1 MPFEMSREEY
11 HARYGLTEGDRLRL
25 GDTNLYIRIERDYTS
40 YGDEVLVG
48 FGKTVRDGLMANSR
62 LGRESEL
69 DLVLTN
75 AIILDP
81 VLGVIKGNIGIKEGR
96 IVGIGRAGNPDICD
110 NIDLLIGTSTAVLPC
125 DGMIATPGGV
135 DSHVHLLSPRLF
147 ATALSSGIT
156 TFVAMDAGPMWNV
169 GVNPDFFL
177 QRMFET
183 FENIPINVCF
193 LARGCS
199 SRPQG
204 LMQSIE
210 AGAGGLKIHEDLG
223 AFPSVIDCCLSVA
236 EQMDVSVAMHT
247 DGLNES
253 VELGDTIAA
262 IAGRAVHAYH
272 AEGAG
277 GGPYDLLEIVSQ
289 PNVIPSST
297 NPTIPYTAYT
307 TAEHFE
313 MIMNVHG
320 LNPAFPEDVLAVR
333 HRVRPATMAAETPL
347 HDLGAIS
354 ITASDSLGM
363 GRIGETIQRTW
374 QMAHAMQAVEMKE
387 EGKASTDA
395 ETTNRAD
402 ETSPA
407 HTNERVLRFL
417 AKYTINPAIAH
428 GLAQHVGTL
437 EPGKL
442 ADVVLW
448 RPKFFGVKP
457 NMVIKGGMPA
467 WGALGDGNATLE
479 GAEPQVYGPL
489 FGGRGLSAAA
499 LSITFVS
506 QASLDAGLEKRLRGR
521 RQLQPVKQTRKVGK
535 KDMLFNNTMPPVRV
549 HPTTYGVTINGEKI
563 GIEPLSSVP
572 LSRLYFVS

>member
-1 MPFEMSREEY
+1 MPFEMSRVEY
-11 HARYGLTEGDRLRL
+11 HARYGLTTGDTLHL
-25 GDTNLYIRIERDYTS
+25 GDTNLYIRIEHDYTS
-40 YGDEVLVG
+40 YGDEVLAG

-96 IVGIGRAGNPDICD
+96 IVGIGRAGNPDISE

-125 DGMIATPGGV
+125 DGLIATPGGI

-183 FENIPINVCF
+183 FEDVPINVCF

-210 AGAGGLKIHEDLG
+210 GGAGGLKIHEDLA

-236 EQMDVSVAMHT
+236 EQMDVAVAMHT

-253 VELGDTIAA
+253 AELSDTIAA
-262 IAGRAVHAYH
+262 VAGRAVHAYH

-297 NPTIPYTAYT
+297 NPTIPYTVHT
-307 TAEHFE
+307 VAEHFD
-313 MIMNVHG
+313 MIMAVHG
-320 LNPAFPEDVLAVR
+320 LNPAFPEDVLAAQ
-333 HRVRPATMAAETPL
+333 HRIRPTTMAAETPL

-374 QMAHAMQAVEMKE
+374 QMAHAMEAQDILKT
-387 EGKASTDA
+387 GGTD
-395 ETTNRAD
+395 
-402 ETSPA
+402 S
-407 HTNERVLRFL
+407 NERVLRFL

-428 GLAQHVGTL
+428 GLIQHVGTL

-448 RPKFFGVKP
+448 RPRSFGIKP
-457 NMVIKGGMPA
+457 IMVIKGGMPA
-467 WGALGDGNATLE
+467 WGALGDGNATVE
-479 GAEPQVYGPL
+479 GAEPRVYGAL
-489 FGGRGLSAAA
+489 FGGRGRSAAS

-506 QASLDAGLEKRLRGR
+506 QASLDAGLRKRLSGH
-521 RQLQPVKQTRKVGK
+521 RQLQPVQNTRTVGK
-535 KDMLFNNTMPPVRV
+535 KNMLFNDATPPVRV
-549 HPTTYGVTINGEKI
+549 HPVTHEVTINGKTI

-572 LSRLYFVS
+572 LSRLYIVS

>member
-1 MPFEMSREEY
+1 MSRDEY
-11 HARYGLTEGDRLRL
+11 HARYGLTTGDTLRL
-25 GDTNLYIRIERDYTS
+25 GDTNLHIRIEYDYTS
-40 YGDEVLVG
+40 YGDEVLAG

-81 VLGVIKGNIGIKEGR
+81 VLGIIKGNIGIKEGR
-96 IVGIGRAGNPDICD
+96 IVGIGRAGNPDISE

-125 DGMIATPGGV
+125 DGLIATPGGI

-183 FENIPINVCF
+183 FEDVPINVCF

-210 AGAGGLKIHEDLG
+210 AGAGGLKIHEDLA
-223 AFPSVIDCCLSVA
+223 AFPDVIDCCLSVA
-236 EQMDVSVAMHT
+236 EQMDVAVAMHA

-253 VELGDTIAA
+253 AELSDTLTA

-297 NPTIPYTAYT
+297 NPTIPYTVH
-307 TAEHFE
+307 TATEHFD
-313 MIMNVHG
+313 MIMSVHG
-320 LNPAFPEDVLAVR
+320 LNPAFPEDVQAAQQR
-333 HRVRPATMAAETPL
+333 IRPATMAAETQL

-354 ITASDSLGM
+354 ITSSDSLGM

-374 QMAHAMQAVEMKE
+374 QMAHAMEAHDTPKTGV
-387 EGKASTDA
+387 TDS
-395 ETTNRAD
+395 NK
-402 ETSPA
+402 
-407 HTNERVLRFL
+407 RVLRFL
-417 AKYTINPAIAH
+417 AKYTINPAITH
-428 GLAQHVGTL
+428 GLIQHVGTL

-448 RPKFFGVKP
+448 RPRSFGIKP

-467 WGALGDGNATLE
+467 WGALGDGNATVE
-479 GAEPQVYGPL
+479 GAEPRVYGPL
-489 FGGRGLSAAA
+489 FGGRGRSAAA

-506 QASLDAGLEKRLRGR
+506 QASLDAGLQKRLNGHR
-521 RQLQPVKQTRKVGK
+521 RLQPVQNTRTVGK
-535 KDMLFNNTMPPVRV
+535 KNMLFNDATPPVRV
-549 HPTTYGVTINGEKI
+549 HPVTHEVTINGKTI
-563 GIEPLSSVP
+563 GIEPLRSVP
-572 LSRLYFVS
+572 LSRLYIVS

>member
-1 MPFEMSREEY
+1 MPFQMSREDY
-11 HARYGLTEGDRLRL
+11 HARYGLTAGDMLRL
-25 GDTNLYIRIERDYTS
+25 GDTSLYIRIERDYSS

-75 AIILDP
+75 AIIVDP
-81 VLGVIKGNIGIKEGR
+81 VLGVIKGNIGVKEGR
-96 IVGIGRAGNPDICD
+96 IAGIGRAGNPDISE

-125 DGMIATPGGV
+125 DGLIATPGGI

-147 ATALSSGIT
+147 AAALSSGIT

-169 GVNPDFFL
+169 GVNPDFFM

-183 FENIPINVCF
+183 FEDVPINVCF

-199 SRPQG
+199 SRRQG
-204 LMQSIE
+204 LIQSIE

-223 AFPSVIDCCLSVA
+223 AFPAVIDCCLSVA
-236 EQMDVSVAMHT
+236 EQMDVAVAMHT

-253 VELGDTIAA
+253 AELSDTIAA
-262 IAGRAVHAYH
+262 INGRAVHAYH

-277 GGPYDLLEIVSQ
+277 GGPYDLLEIVAQ

-297 NPTIPYTAYT
+297 NPTIPFTLHT
-307 TAEHFE
+307 PGEHFD
-313 MIMNVHG
+313 MVMTVHG
-320 LNPAFPEDVLAVR
+320 LNPAFAEDILAAR
-333 HRVRPATMAAETPL
+333 HRVRPETMAAETPL

-363 GRIGETIQRTW
+363 GRIGETIARTW
-374 QMAHAMQAVEMKE
+374 QMAHAMQEQTRPSSAPD
-387 EGKASTDA
+387 GIDS
-395 ETTNRAD
+395 
-402 ETSPA
+402 
-407 HTNERVLRFL
+407 NERVMRYL

-442 ADVVLW
+442 ADIVLW
-448 RPKFFGVKP
+448 QPDLFGVKP
-457 NMVIKGGMPA
+457 NLIIKGGMPA
-467 WGALGDGNATLE
+467 WGALGDGNAAVE
-479 GAEPQVYGPL
+479 AVEPQVYGPL
-489 FGGRGLSAAA
+489 FGGRGQAAGA

-506 QASLDAGLEKRLRGR
+506 QASLDAGLAKRLRGR
-521 RQLQPVKQTRKVGK
+521 RQLQPVRQTRTVGK
-535 KDMLFNNTMPPVRV
+535 KDMLFNNATPPVHV
-549 HPTTYGVTINGEKI
+549 HPVTHEVTINGERI
-563 GIEPLSSVP
+563 GMEALNRVP
-572 LSRLYFVS
+572 LSRLYIVS

>member
-1 MPFEMSREEY
+1 MSRHEY
-11 HARYGLTEGDRLRL
+11 HARYGLTTGDTLRL
-25 GDTNLYIRIERDYTS
+25 GDTNLRIRIEHDYTS
-40 YGDEVLVG
+40 YGDEVLAG

-69 DLVLTN
+69 DIVLTN

-96 IVGIGRAGNPDICD
+96 IVGVGRAGNPDISE

-125 DGMIATPGGV
+125 DGLIATPGGI

-156 TFVAMDAGPMWNV
+156 TFVAMDAGPMWNL
-169 GVNPDFFL
+169 GVNPDYFL

-183 FENIPINVCF
+183 FEDVPINVCF

-210 AGAGGLKIHEDLG
+210 AGAGGLKIHEDMA
-223 AFPSVIDCCLSVA
+223 AFPGVIDCCLSVA
-236 EQMDVSVAMHT
+236 EQMDVAVAMHT

-253 VELGDTIAA
+253 AELSDTIAA

-297 NPTIPYTAYT
+297 NPTIPYTKNTA
-307 TAEHFE
+307 AEHFD
-313 MIMNVHG
+313 MIMAVHG
-320 LNPAFPEDVLAVR
+320 LNPAFPEDVLAAK
-333 HRVRPATMAAETPL
+333 HRVRPTTMSAETPL

-374 QMAHAMQAVEMKE
+374 QMAHAMEAHDIPQPE
-387 EGKASTDA
+387 EGDSNK
-395 ETTNRAD
+395 
-402 ETSPA
+402 
-407 HTNERVLRFL
+407 RVLRFL
-417 AKYTINPAIAH
+417 AKYTINPAVAH
-428 GLAQHVGTL
+428 GLLQHVGTL

-442 ADVVLW
+442 ADIVLW
-448 RPKFFGVKP
+448 RPRSFGIKP
-457 NMVIKGGMPA
+457 NLVIKGGMPA
-467 WGALGDGNATLE
+467 WGALGDGNATVE
-479 GAEPQVYGPL
+479 GAEPRLYGPL
-489 FGGRGLSAAA
+489 FGGRGRSAAA

-506 QASLDAGLEKRLRGR
+506 QASLDAGLRNRLSGY
-521 RQLQPVKQTRKVGK
+521 RQLHPVKNTRTVGK
-535 KDMLFNNTMPPVRV
+535 KDMQFNDATPPVRV
-549 HPTTYGVTINGEKI
+549 HPVTHEVTIHGEKI

-572 LSRLYFVS
+572 LSRLYIVS

>member
-1 MPFEMSREEY
+1 VPFEMSRDEY
-11 HARYGLTEGDRLRL
+11 HARYGLTAGDTLRL
-25 GDTNLYIRIERDYTS
+25 GDTNLHIRIEHDYTS
-40 YGDEVLVG
+40 YGDEVLAG
-48 FGKTVRDGLMANSR
+48 FGKTLRDGLMANSR

-96 IVGIGRAGNPDICD
+96 IVGTGRAGNPDISE
-110 NIDLLIGTSTAVLPC
+110 NINLLIGTSTAVLSC
-125 DGMIATPGGV
+125 DGLIATPGGI

-183 FENIPINVCF
+183 FEDIPINVCF

-210 AGAGGLKIHEDLG
+210 SGAGGLKIHEDLA

-253 VELGDTIAA
+253 AELSDTIAA

-297 NPTIPYTAYT
+297 NPTIPYTLHTA
-307 TAEHFE
+307 AEHFD
-313 MIMNVHG
+313 MIMAVHG
-320 LNPAFPEDVLAVR
+320 LNPAFPEDVLAAR
-333 HRVRPATMAAETPL
+333 HRIRPTTMAAETPL

-374 QMAHAMQAVEMKE
+374 QMAHAMEAHDMPKRER
-387 EGKASTDA
+387 TDS
-395 ETTNRAD
+395 NK
-402 ETSPA
+402 
-407 HTNERVLRFL
+407 RVLRFL

-428 GLAQHVGTL
+428 GLIQHVGTL

-442 ADVVLW
+442 ADIVLW
-448 RPKFFGVKP
+448 RPRSFGIKP
-457 NMVIKGGMPA
+457 NMVIKDGMPA
-467 WGALGDGNATLE
+467 WGALGDGNATVE
-479 GAEPQVYGPL
+479 GAEPRVYGPL
-489 FGGRGLSAAA
+489 FGGWGRSAAA

-506 QASLDAGLEKRLRGR
+506 QASLDAGLRKRLSGH
-521 RQLQPVKQTRKVGK
+521 RQLQPVKNTRTVGK
-535 KDMLFNNTMPPVRV
+535 RNMLFNNATPPVRV
-549 HPTTYGVTINGEKI
+549 HPVTYEVTINGEKI

-572 LSRLYFVS
+572 LSRLYIVS

>member
-1 MPFEMSREEY
+1 MPFEMSRADY
-11 HARYGLTEGDRLRL
+11 HARYGLTTGDMLRL

-40 YGDEVLVG
+40 YGDEVLAG

-81 VLGVIKGNIGIKEGR
+81 VLGVLKGNIGVKEGR
-96 IVGIGRAGNPDICD
+96 IVGIGRAGNPDISE

-125 DGMIATPGGV
+125 DGLIVTPGGI

-169 GVNPDFFL
+169 GVNPAFFL

-183 FENIPINVCF
+183 FEDVPINVCF

-204 LMQSIE
+204 LIESIE

-223 AFPSVIDCCLSVA
+223 AFPAVIDCCLSVA
-236 EQMDVSVAMHT
+236 EQMDVAVAMHT

-253 VELGDTIAA
+253 AELSDTIAA
-262 IAGRAVHAYH
+262 INGRAVHAYH

-277 GGPYDLLEIVSQ
+277 GGPFDLLEIVAQ

-297 NPTIPYTAYT
+297 NPTIPFSIHTP
-307 TAEHFE
+307 AEHFK
-313 MIMNVHG
+313 MIMAVHG
-320 LNPAFPEDVLAVR
+320 LNPAFPEDILAAR
-333 HRVRPATMAAETPL
+333 HRIRPTTMAAETPL

-363 GRIGETIQRTW
+363 GRIGETIRRTW
-374 QMAHAMQAVEMKE
+374 QMAHAMQAQAQSEAE
-387 EGKASTDA
+387 DA
-395 ETTNRAD
+395 DA
-402 ETSPA
+402 
-407 HTNERVLRFL
+407 NERVLRYL

-428 GLAQHVGTL
+428 GLSQHIGSL

-442 ADVVLW
+442 ADMVLW

-457 NMVIKGGMPA
+457 NMIIKGGMPA
-467 WGALGDGNATLE
+467 WGALGDGNAAVE
-479 GAEPQVYGPL
+479 GAEPQIYGPL
-489 FGGRGLSAAA
+489 FGGRGSAAGA

-506 QASLDAGLEKRLRGR
+506 QASLDAGLSKRLKGN
-521 RQLQPVKQTRKVGK
+521 RQLQPVRQTRTVGK
-535 KDMLFNNTMPPVRV
+535 KDMLFNNATPPVHV
-549 HPTTYGVTINGEKI
+549 HPVTHGVTINGEKM
-563 GIEPLSSVP
+563 GMEPLRRVP
-572 LSRLYFVS
+572 LSRLYIVS

>member
-1 MPFEMSREEY
+1 VPFEMSRDVY
-11 HARYGLTEGDRLRL
+11 HARYGLTTGDTLRL
-25 GDTNLYIRIERDYTS
+25 GDTNLHIRIEHDYTS
-40 YGDEVLVG
+40 YGDEVLAG

-96 IVGIGRAGNPDICD
+96 IVGIGRAGNPDISE

-125 DGMIATPGGV
+125 DGLIATPGGI

-183 FENIPINVCF
+183 FEDVPINVCF

-210 AGAGGLKIHEDLG
+210 AGAGGLKIHEDLA
-223 AFPSVIDCCLSVA
+223 AFPNVIDCCLSVA

-253 VELGDTIAA
+253 AELSDTIAA
-262 IAGRAVHAYH
+262 VAGRAVHAYH

-297 NPTIPYTAYT
+297 NPTIPYTMHT
-307 TAEHFE
+307 VAEHFD
-313 MIMNVHG
+313 MIMAVHG
-320 LNPAFPEDVLAVR
+320 LNQAFPEDVLAAQ
-333 HRVRPATMAAETPL
+333 HRIRPTTMAAETPL

-374 QMAHAMQAVEMKE
+374 QMAHAMEAHDILQT
-387 EGKASTDA
+387 GKADS
-395 ETTNRAD
+395 NK
-402 ETSPA
+402 
-407 HTNERVLRFL
+407 RVLRFL
-417 AKYTINPAIAH
+417 AKYTINPAITH
-428 GLAQHVGTL
+428 GLIQHVGTL

-448 RPKFFGVKP
+448 RPRSFGIKP

-467 WGALGDGNATLE
+467 WGALGDGNATVE
-479 GAEPQVYGPL
+479 GTEPRVYGPL
-489 FGGRGLSAAA
+489 FGGRGRSAAS

-506 QASLDAGLEKRLRGR
+506 QASLDAGLRKRLSGH
-521 RQLQPVKQTRKVGK
+521 RQLQPVKNTRTVGK
-535 KDMLFNNTMPPVRV
+535 KHMLFNEATPPVRV
-549 HPTTYGVTINGEKI
+549 HPVTHEVTINGKAI

-572 LSRLYFVS
+572 LSRLYIVS

>member
-1 MPFEMSREEY
+1 MPFEMSRDEY
-11 HARYGLTEGDRLRL
+11 HARYGLTLGDTLRL

-40 YGDEVLVG
+40 YGDEVLAG

-96 IVGIGRAGNPDICD
+96 VVGIGRAGNPDISE

-125 DGMIATPGGV
+125 DGMIATPGGI

-147 ATALSSGIT
+147 AAALASGIT

-183 FENIPINVCF
+183 FEDVPINICF

-223 AFPSVIDCCLSVA
+223 AFPNVIDCCLSVA

-253 VELGDTIAA
+253 AELSDTLAA

-297 NPTIPYTAYT
+297 NPTIPYTIHTA
-307 TAEHFE
+307 AEHLE
-313 MIMNVHG
+313 MIMTVHG
-320 LNPAFPEDVLAVR
+320 LNPAFPEDVLAAR
-333 HRVRPATMAAETPL
+333 HRIRPATMAAETPL

-374 QMAHAMQAVEMKE
+374 QMAHAMEAR
-387 EGKASTDA
+387 DA
-395 ETTNRAD
+395 AKTGGAGSNQ
-402 ETSPA
+402 
-407 HTNERVLRFL
+407 RVLRFL

-428 GLAQHVGTL
+428 GLAQHLGTL

-448 RPKFFGVKP
+448 RPRFFGVKP
-457 NMVIKGGMPA
+457 NLVIKGGMPA
-467 WGALGDGNATLE
+467 WGTLGDGNAAIE
-479 GAEPQVYGPL
+479 GAEPRLYGPL
-489 FGGRGLSAAA
+489 FGGRGNSAAA

-506 QASLDAGLEKRLRGR
+506 QASLDAGLQKRLRSH
-521 RQLQPVKQTRKVGK
+521 RQLQPVRQTRIVGK
-535 KDMLFNNTMPPVRV
+535 KDMLFNDAMPPVRV
-549 HPTTYGVTINGEKI
+549 HPLTHEVTINGEKI

-572 LSRLYFVS
+572 LSRLYIVS

>member
-1 MPFEMSREEY
+1 MPFEMSRDEY
-11 HARYGLTEGDRLRL
+11 HARYGLTTGDTLRL
-25 GDTNLYIRIERDYTS
+25 GDTNLHIRIEHDYTS
-40 YGDEVLVG
+40 YGDEVLAG

-96 IVGIGRAGNPDICD
+96 IVGIGRAGNPDISE

-125 DGMIATPGGV
+125 DGLIATPGGI

-156 TFVAMDAGPMWNV
+156 SFVAMEAGPMWNL

-183 FENIPINVCF
+183 FEDVPLNVCF

-210 AGAGGLKIHEDLG
+210 AGAGGLKIHEDMA

-253 VELGDTIAA
+253 AELSDTIAA

-297 NPTIPYTAYT
+297 NPTIPYTLHTA
-307 TAEHFE
+307 AEHFD
-313 MIMNVHG
+313 MIMAVHG

-333 HRVRPATMAAETPL
+333 HRIRPTTMAAETPL

-374 QMAHAMQAVEMKE
+374 QMAHAME
-387 EGKASTDA
+387 EHDLPKAGGTD
-395 ETTNRAD
+395 
-402 ETSPA
+402 S
-407 HTNERVLRFL
+407 NERVLRFL

-428 GLAQHVGTL
+428 GLVQHVGTL

-448 RPKFFGVKP
+448 RPRSFGIKP

-467 WGALGDGNATLE
+467 WGALGDGNATVE
-479 GAEPQVYGPL
+479 GAEPRVYGPL
-489 FGGRGLSAAA
+489 FGGRGRSAAA

-506 QASLDAGLEKRLRGR
+506 QASLDAGLQQRLSGH
-521 RQLQPVKQTRKVGK
+521 RQLQPVKNTRVVSK
-535 KDMLFNNTMPPVRV
+535 KNMLFNDAMPPVRV
-549 HPTTYGVTINGEKI
+549 HPVTHEVTINGEKI

-572 LSRLYFVS
+572 LSRLYIVS

>member
-1 MPFEMSREEY
+1 MSRADY
-11 HARYGLTEGDRLRL
+11 RARYGSTRGDLVRL
-25 GDTNLYIRIERDYTS
+25 GDTNLWIRIEHDYTS
-40 YGDEVLVG
+40 YGDEVLAG

-81 VLGVIKGNIGIKEGR
+81 VLGVLKGNIGIKDGR
-96 IVGIGRAGNPDICD
+96 IAGIGRAGNPEISE

-125 DGMIATPGGV
+125 DGLIATPGGI

-147 ATALSSGIT
+147 ETALAAGIT
-156 TFVAMDAGPMWNV
+156 SFVAMDAGPMWNL

-177 QRMFET
+177 QRMFEA
-183 FENIPINVCF
+183 FEDVPINVCF

-204 LMQSIE
+204 LIQSIE
-210 AGAGGLKIHEDLG
+210 AGAGGLKIHEDMG
-223 AFPSVIDCCLSVA
+223 AFPEVIDCCLSVA
-236 EQMDVSVAMHT
+236 EQMDVAVAMHM

-253 VELGDTIAA
+253 AELSDTIAA

-277 GGPYDLLEIVSQ
+277 GGPYDLLEIVAQ
-289 PNVIPSST
+289 PNVMPSST
-297 NPTIPYTAYT
+297 NPTIPYTIHTA
-307 TAEHFE
+307 AEHLD
-313 MIMNVHG
+313 MIMTVHG
-320 LNPAFPEDVLAVR
+320 LNPAFPEDVLAAK
-333 HRVRPATMAAETPL
+333 HRIRPNTMAAETPL

-363 GRIGETIQRTW
+363 GRVGETIRRTW
-374 QMAHAMQAVEMKE
+374 QMAHAMEAREEKE
-387 EGKASTDA
+387 G
-395 ETTNRAD
+395 NR
-402 ETSPA
+402 SLS
-407 HTNERVLRFL
+407 NERVLRYL

-428 GLAQHVGTL
+428 GLVQHVGTL

-457 NMVIKGGMPA
+457 NLVIKGGMPA
-467 WGALGDGNATLE
+467 WGAVGDGNAAVE
-479 GAEPQVYGPL
+479 IVEPRSYGPL
-489 FGGRGLSAAA
+489 FGGRGQSPAA
-499 LSITFVS
+499 LSISFVS
-506 QASLDAGLEKRLRGR
+506 QASLDAGLGKRLRSQ
-521 RQLQPVKQTRKVGK
+521 RQLQPVRQARTVGK
-535 KDMLFNNTMPPVRV
+535 NDMLYNSSTPPVRV
-549 HPTTYGVTINGEKI
+549 HPVTHEVTINGERI
-563 GIEPLSSVP
+563 AMEPLTSIP
-572 LSRLYFVS
+572 LSRLYILS

>member
-1 MPFEMSREEY
+1 MSRDEY
-11 HARYGLTEGDRLRL
+11 HARYGLTAGDTLRL
-25 GDTNLYIRIERDYTS
+25 GDTNLTIRIEHDFTS
-40 YGDEVLVG
+40 YGDEVLAG

-69 DLVLTN
+69 DIVLTN

-96 IVGIGRAGNPDICD
+96 IVGIGRAGNPDISE

-125 DGMIATPGGV
+125 DGLIATPGGI

-147 ATALSSGIT
+147 DTAISAGIT

-177 QRMFET
+177 RRMFET
-183 FENIPINVCF
+183 FEDVPINVCF

-210 AGAGGLKIHEDLG
+210 SGAGGLKIHEDLA
-223 AFPSVIDCCLSVA
+223 AFPRVIDCCLSVA
-236 EQMDVSVAMHT
+236 EQMDVSVAIHT

-253 VELGDTIAA
+253 EELSDTIAA
-262 IAGRAVHAYH
+262 IAGRTIHAYH

-277 GGPYDLLEIVSQ
+277 GGPYDLLEIVAQ

-297 NPTIPYTAYT
+297 NPTIPYTIHT
-307 TAEHFE
+307 PDEHFH
-313 MIMNVHG
+313 MIMTVHG
-320 LNPAFPEDVLAVR
+320 LSRAFPEDILAAR
-333 HRVRPATMAAETPL
+333 HRIRPNTMAAEMPL

-363 GRIGETIQRTW
+363 GRIGETIARTW
-374 QMAHAMQAVEMKE
+374 QMAHAMHAQEHKGDEPV
-387 EGKASTDA
+387 AS
-395 ETTNRAD
+395 
-402 ETSPA
+402 
-407 HTNERVLRFL
+407 NERVLRYL

-428 GLAQHVGTL
+428 GLSRHVGSL
-437 EPGKL
+437 EAGKL

-448 RPKFFGVKP
+448 HPRFFGVKP
-457 NMVIKGGMPA
+457 FMVVKGGLPA
-467 WGALGDGNATLE
+467 WMAQGDGNATVE
-479 GAEPQVYGPL
+479 SAEPQVYGPL
-489 FGGRGLSAAA
+489 FGGRGASAGA
-499 LSITFVS
+499 LSINFVS
-506 QASLDAGLEKRLRGR
+506 QASLDAGLSKRLQTR
-521 RQLQPVKQTRKVGK
+521 RQLQPVRQARTVGK
-535 KDMLFNNTMPPVRV
+535 KDMLFNHATPPVRV
-549 HPTTYGVTINGEKI
+549 HPVTHEVTIEGQRI
-563 GIEPLSSVP
+563 AREPLTSVP
-572 LSRLYFVS
+572 LSRLYLLS

>member
-1 MPFEMSREEY
+1 MSRDEY
-11 HARYGLTEGDRLRL
+11 HARYGLTTGDTLRL
-25 GDTNLYIRIERDYTS
+25 GDTNLHIRIERDYTS
-40 YGDEVLVG
+40 YGDEVLAG

-96 IVGIGRAGNPDICD
+96 IVGIGRAGNPDISE

-125 DGMIATPGGV
+125 DGLIATPGGI

-156 TFVAMDAGPMWNV
+156 TFVAMEAGPMWNL

-183 FENIPINVCF
+183 FEDVPINVCF

-199 SRPQG
+199 SSPQG
-204 LMQSIE
+204 LMRSIE
-210 AGAGGLKIHEDLG
+210 AGAGGLKIHEDMG

-236 EQMDVSVAMHT
+236 DQMDVAVAMHS

-253 VELGDTIAA
+253 AELRDTIAA
-262 IAGRAVHAYH
+262 IGGRAVHAYH

-297 NPTIPYTAYT
+297 NPTIPYTTHT
-307 TAEHFE
+307 TAEHFD
-313 MIMNVHG
+313 MIMTVHG
-320 LNPAFPEDVLAVR
+320 LNPAFPEDVLAAR
-333 HRVRPATMAAETPL
+333 HRIRPPTMAAETPL

-374 QMAHAMQAVEMKE
+374 QMAHAMEAQDIPKT
-387 EGKASTDA
+387 GRTD
-395 ETTNRAD
+395 
-402 ETSPA
+402 S
-407 HTNERVLRFL
+407 NERVLRFL

-428 GLAQHVGTL
+428 GLIQHIGTL

-448 RPKFFGVKP
+448 RPRSFGIKP

-467 WGALGDGNATLE
+467 WGALGDGNATVE
-479 GAEPQVYGPL
+479 GSEPRVYGPL
-489 FGGRGLSAAA
+489 FGGRGRSAAA

-506 QASLDAGLEKRLRGR
+506 QASLDAGLQQRLSAH
-521 RQLQPVKQTRKVGK
+521 RQLQPVKNTRTVGK
-535 KDMLFNNTMPPVRV
+535 QHMLFNDATPPVRV
-549 HPTTYGVTINGEKI
+549 HPVTHEVTINGEKI

-572 LSRLYFVS
+572 LSRLYIVS

>member
-1 MPFEMSREEY
+1 MPFEMSRDEY
-11 HARYGLTEGDRLRL
+11 HARYGLTTGDTLRL
-25 GDTNLYIRIERDYTS
+25 GDTNLFIHIEHDYTS
-40 YGDEVLVG
+40 YGDEVLAG

-96 IVGIGRAGNPDICD
+96 IVGIGRAGNPDISE

-125 DGMIATPGGV
+125 DGLIATPGGI

-147 ATALSSGIT
+147 DTALSSGIT

-183 FENIPINVCF
+183 FEDVPINVCF

-210 AGAGGLKIHEDLG
+210 AGAGGLKIHEDLA

-236 EQMDVSVAMHT
+236 DQMDVAVAMHT

-253 VELGDTIAA
+253 AELSDTLGA

-272 AEGAG
+272 TEGAG

-297 NPTIPYTAYT
+297 NPTIPYTVNT
-307 TAEHFE
+307 VAEHFD
-313 MIMNVHG
+313 MIMAVHG
-320 LNPAFPEDVLAVR
+320 LNPAFPEDVLAAQ
-333 HRVRPATMAAETPL
+333 HRIRPTTMAAETPL

-374 QMAHAMQAVEMKE
+374 QMAHAME
-387 EGKASTDA
+387 
-395 ETTNRAD
+395 
-402 ETSPA
+402 A
-407 HTNERVLRFL
+407 HDIAKTEVAHSNNRVLRFL
-417 AKYTINPAIAH
+417 ANIRSI
-428 GLAQHVGTL
+428 
-437 EPGKL
+437 
-442 ADVVLW
+442 
-448 RPKFFGVKP
+448 
-457 NMVIKGGMPA
+457 
-467 WGALGDGNATLE
+467 
-479 GAEPQVYGPL
+479 PQ
-489 FGGRGLSAAA
+489 
-499 LSITFVS
+499 
-506 QASLDAGLEKRLRGR
+506 
-521 RQLQPVKQTRKVGK
+521 
-535 KDMLFNNTMPPVRV
+535 
-549 HPTTYGVTINGEKI
+549 
-563 GIEPLSSVP
+563 
-572 LSRLYFVS
+572 

>member
-1 MPFEMSREEY
+1 VPFEMSRDEY
-11 HARYGLTEGDRLRL
+11 HARYGLTTGDTLRL
-25 GDTNLYIRIERDYTS
+25 GDTNLYIRIEYDHTS
-40 YGDEVLVG
+40 YGDEVLAG

-96 IVGIGRAGNPDICD
+96 IVGIGRAGNPDISE

-125 DGMIATPGGV
+125 DGLIATPGGI

-183 FENIPINVCF
+183 FEDVPINVCF

-210 AGAGGLKIHEDLG
+210 AGAGGLKIHEDLA

-253 VELGDTIAA
+253 AELSDTLGA

-297 NPTIPYTAYT
+297 NPTIPYTVNT
-307 TAEHFE
+307 VAEHFD
-313 MIMNVHG
+313 MIMAVHG
-320 LNPAFPEDVLAVR
+320 LNPAFPEDVLAAQ
-333 HRVRPATMAAETPL
+333 HRIRPATMAAETPL

-354 ITASDSLGM
+354 ITTSDSLGM

-374 QMAHAMQAVEMKE
+374 QMAHTMEAHDTSKTGV
-387 EGKASTDA
+387 TDS
-395 ETTNRAD
+395 NK
-402 ETSPA
+402 
-407 HTNERVLRFL
+407 RVLRFL
-417 AKYTINPAIAH
+417 AKYTINPAITH
-428 GLAQHVGTL
+428 GLIQHVGTL

-448 RPKFFGVKP
+448 RPRSFGIKP

-467 WGALGDGNATLE
+467 WGALGDGNATVE
-479 GAEPQVYGPL
+479 GAEPRVYGPL
-489 FGGRGLSAAA
+489 FGGRGRSAAA

-506 QASLDAGLEKRLRGR
+506 QASLDAGLQQRLKGY
-521 RQLQPVKQTRKVGK
+521 RQLQPVQNTRTVGK
-535 KDMLFNNTMPPVRV
+535 KNMLFNDATPPVRV
-549 HPTTYGVTINGEKI
+549 HPVTHEVTINGEKI

-572 LSRLYFVS
+572 LSRLYIVS

>member
-1 MPFEMSREEY
+1 MSRDEY
-11 HARYGLTEGDRLRL
+11 HARYGLTTGDTLRL
-25 GDTNLYIRIERDYTS
+25 GDTNLHLRIEHDYTS
-40 YGDEVLVG
+40 YGDEVLAG

-96 IVGIGRAGNPDICD
+96 IVGIGRAGNPDISE

-125 DGMIATPGGV
+125 DGLIATPGGI

-156 TFVAMDAGPMWNV
+156 TFVAMEAGPMWNL

-183 FENIPINVCF
+183 FEDVPINVCF

-199 SRPQG
+199 SHPQG

-210 AGAGGLKIHEDLG
+210 AGAGGLKIHEDMA

-236 EQMDVSVAMHT
+236 DQMDVAVAMHS

-253 VELGDTIAA
+253 AELRDTIAA
-262 IAGRAVHAYH
+262 IGGRAVHAYH

-297 NPTIPYTAYT
+297 NPTIPYTTHT
-307 TAEHFE
+307 TAEHFD
-313 MIMNVHG
+313 MIMTVHG
-320 LNPAFPEDVLAVR
+320 LNPAFPEDVLAAR
-333 HRVRPATMAAETPL
+333 HRIRPTTMAAETPL

-374 QMAHAMQAVEMKE
+374 QMAHAMEVQDIPKT
-387 EGKASTDA
+387 GRTD
-395 ETTNRAD
+395 
-402 ETSPA
+402 S
-407 HTNERVLRFL
+407 NERVLRFL

-428 GLAQHVGTL
+428 GLIQHIGTL

-448 RPKFFGVKP
+448 RPRSFGIKP

-467 WGALGDGNATLE
+467 WGALGDGNATVE
-479 GAEPQVYGPL
+479 GVEPRVYGPL
-489 FGGRGLSAAA
+489 FGGRGRSAAA

-506 QASLDAGLEKRLRGR
+506 QASLDAGLQQRLSAH
-521 RQLQPVKQTRKVGK
+521 RQLHPVKNTRTVGK
-535 KDMLFNNTMPPVRV
+535 QHMLFNDAMPPVRV
-549 HPTTYGVTINGEKI
+549 HPVTHEVTINGEKI

-572 LSRLYFVS
+572 LSRLYIVS

>member
-1 MPFEMSREEY
+1 MPFEMSRAEY
-11 HARYGLTEGDRLRL
+11 HARYGLTAGDTLRL
-25 GDTNLYIRIERDYTS
+25 GDTDLTIQIEHDYTS
-40 YGDEVLVG
+40 YGDEVLAG

-69 DLVLTN
+69 DIVLTN

-96 IVGIGRAGNPDICD
+96 IVGIGRAGNPDISE

-125 DGMIATPGGV
+125 DGLIATPGGI

-147 ATALSSGIT
+147 ETALSSGIT

-183 FENIPINVCF
+183 FEDVPINVCF
-193 LARGCS
+193 LARGSS

-204 LMQSIE
+204 LMKSIE

-236 EQMDVSVAMHT
+236 DQMDVAVAMHT

-253 VELGDTIAA
+253 AELNDTLAA
-262 IAGRAVHAYH
+262 IAGRTVHAYH

-289 PNVIPSST
+289 PNIIPSST
-297 NPTIPYTAYT
+297 NPTNPFTVST
-307 TAEHFE
+307 VAEHLD
-313 MIMNVHG
+313 MIMAVHG
-320 LNPAFPEDVLAVR
+320 LNPAFPEDVLAAQ
-333 HRVRPATMAAETPL
+333 HRIRPPTMAAETPL

-374 QMAHAMQAVEMKE
+374 QMAHAMEAH
-387 EGKASTDA
+387 
-395 ETTNRAD
+395 ETQNTERTYSNK
-402 ETSPA
+402 
-407 HTNERVLRFL
+407 RVLRFL
-417 AKYTINPAIAH
+417 AKYTINPAITH
-428 GLAQHVGTL
+428 GLIEHIGTL

-448 RPKFFGVKP
+448 RPRSFGIKP
-457 NMVIKGGMPA
+457 NLLIKGGMPA
-467 WGALGDGNATLE
+467 WSALGDGNATVE
-479 GAEPQVYGPL
+479 GAEPRVYGPL
-489 FGGRGLSAAA
+489 FGGRGHSAGA

-506 QASLDAGLEKRLRGR
+506 QASLDAGIQKRVHGY
-521 RQLQPVKQTRKVGK
+521 RQLQPVRNTRTVGK
-535 KDMLFNNTMPPVRV
+535 KHMLFNDSTPPLRV
-549 HPTTYGVTINGEKI
+549 HPVTHEVTIDGKQI

-572 LSRLYFVS
+572 LSRLYIVS

>member
-1 MPFEMSREEY
+1 MPFEMSRADY
-11 HARYGLTEGDRLRL
+11 RARYGSTRGDLVRL
-25 GDTNLYIRIERDYTS
+25 GDTNLWIRIEHDYTS
-40 YGDEVLVG
+40 YGDEVLAG

-81 VLGVIKGNIGIKEGR
+81 VLGVLKGNIGIKDGR
-96 IVGIGRAGNPDICD
+96 IAGIGRAGNPEISE

-125 DGMIATPGGV
+125 DGLIATPGGI

-147 ATALSSGIT
+147 ETALAAGIT
-156 TFVAMDAGPMWNV
+156 SFVAMDAGPMWNL

-177 QRMFET
+177 QRMFEA
-183 FENIPINVCF
+183 FEDVPINVCF

-204 LMQSIE
+204 LIQSIE
-210 AGAGGLKIHEDLG
+210 AGAGGLKIHEDMG
-223 AFPSVIDCCLSVA
+223 AFPEVIDCCLSVA
-236 EQMDVSVAMHT
+236 EQMDVAVAMHM

-253 VELGDTIAA
+253 AELSDTIAA

-277 GGPYDLLEIVSQ
+277 GGPYDLLEIVAQ
-289 PNVIPSST
+289 PNVMPSST
-297 NPTIPYTAYT
+297 NPTIPYTIHTA
-307 TAEHFE
+307 AEHLD
-313 MIMNVHG
+313 MIMTVHG
-320 LNPAFPEDVLAVR
+320 LNPAFPEDVLAAK
-333 HRVRPATMAAETPL
+333 HRIRPNTMAAETPL

-363 GRIGETIQRTW
+363 GRVGETIRRTW
-374 QMAHAMQAVEMKE
+374 QMAHAMEAREEKE
-387 EGKASTDA
+387 G
-395 ETTNRAD
+395 NR
-402 ETSPA
+402 SLS
-407 HTNERVLRFL
+407 NERVLRYL

-428 GLAQHVGTL
+428 GLVQHVGTL

-457 NMVIKGGMPA
+457 NLVIKGGMPA
-467 WGALGDGNATLE
+467 WGAVGDGNAAVE
-479 GAEPQVYGPL
+479 IVEPRSYGPL
-489 FGGRGLSAAA
+489 FGGRGQSPAA
-499 LSITFVS
+499 LSISFVS
-506 QASLDAGLEKRLRGR
+506 QASLDAGLGKRLRSQ
-521 RQLQPVKQTRKVGK
+521 RQLQPVRQARTVGK
-535 KDMLFNNTMPPVRV
+535 NDMLYNSSTPPVRV
-549 HPTTYGVTINGEKI
+549 HPVTHEVTINGERI
-563 GIEPLSSVP
+563 AMEPLTSIP
-572 LSRLYFVS
+572 LSRLYILS

>member
-1 MPFEMSREEY
+1 MPFQMSRSEY
-11 HARYGLTEGDRLRL
+11 HARYGLTTGDMVRL
-25 GDTNLYIRIERDYTS
+25 GDTNLYSRIEHDYTS
-40 YGDEVLVG
+40 YGDEVLAG

-81 VLGVIKGNIGIKEGR
+81 VLGIFKGNIGIKEGR
-96 IVGIGRAGNPDICD
+96 IVGIGRAGNPDISE
-110 NIDLLIGTSTAVLPC
+110 NIDLLIGTSTAILPC
-125 DGMIATPGGV
+125 DGLIATPGGI

-147 ATALSSGIT
+147 DAALSSGIT

-169 GVNPDFFL
+169 GVNPAFFL

-183 FENIPINVCF
+183 FEDVPINVCF

-199 SRPQG
+199 RRPQG

-210 AGAGGLKIHEDLG
+210 AGAGGLKIHEDLA
-223 AFPSVIDCCLSVA
+223 AFPGVIECCLSVA
-236 EQMDVSVAMHT
+236 EQLDVSVAMHT

-253 VELGDTIAA
+253 AELRDTIAA
-262 IAGRAVHAYH
+262 INGRAVHAYH

-297 NPTIPYTAYT
+297 NPTIPFTIHTA
-307 TAEHFE
+307 AEHFN
-313 MIMNVHG
+313 MIMTVHG
-320 LNPAFPEDVLAVR
+320 LNRAFPEDILAAQ
-333 HRVRPATMAAETPL
+333 HRIRPHTMAAETPL

-363 GRIGETIQRTW
+363 GRSGETITRTW
-374 QMAHAMQAVEMKE
+374 QMAHAMQMREMGHGHE
-387 EGKASTDA
+387 HDNNAGPGSAPLLIQNA
-395 ETTNRAD
+395 
-402 ETSPA
+402 
-407 HTNERVLRFL
+407 NERVLRYL

-428 GLAQHVGTL
+428 GLIQHVGTL

-467 WGALGDGNATLE
+467 WGAPGDGNASVE
-479 GAEPQVYGPL
+479 GVEPQVYGPL
-489 FGGRGLSAAA
+489 FGGRGQAAGA

-506 QASLDAGLEKRLRGR
+506 QVSLDAGLRKRLQGQ
-521 RQLQPVKQTRKVGK
+521 RQLQPVQQTRNIGK
-535 KDMLFNNTMPPVRV
+535 KDMLFNNTMPSVRV
-549 HPTTYGVTINGEKI
+549 HPVTHEVTINGEKVAM
-563 GIEPLSSVP
+563 EALKRVP
-572 LSRLYFVS
+572 LSRLYMVS

>member
-1 MPFEMSREEY
+1 MPFEMSRTEY
-11 HARYGLTEGDRLRL
+11 HARYGLTTGDTLRL
-25 GDTNLYIRIERDYTS
+25 GDTNLYIRIEQDYTS
-40 YGDEVLVG
+40 YGDEVLAG

-69 DLVLTN
+69 DIVLTN

-81 VLGVIKGNIGIKEGR
+81 VLGIIKGNIGIKEGR
-96 IVGIGRAGNPDICD
+96 IVGIGRAGNPDISE
-110 NIDLLIGTSTAVLPC
+110 NIDLLIGTSTAILPC
-125 DGMIATPGGV
+125 DDLIATPGGI

-147 ATALSSGIT
+147 PTALSSGIT
-156 TFVAMDAGPMWNV
+156 TFVAMEAGPMWNV

-183 FENIPINVCF
+183 FEDVPINVCF

-210 AGAGGLKIHEDLG
+210 AGAGGLKIHEDLA

-236 EQMDVSVAMHT
+236 EQMDVAVAMHT

-253 VELGDTIAA
+253 AELSDTIEA
-262 IAGRAVHAYH
+262 IAGRTVHAYH

-277 GGPYDLLEIVSQ
+277 GGPYDLLEIVSEL
-289 PNVIPSST
+289 NMIPSST
-297 NPTIPYTAYT
+297 NPTIPYTVNT
-307 TAEHFE
+307 VAEHFD
-313 MIMNVHG
+313 MIMSVHG
-320 LNPAFPEDVLAVR
+320 LNPAFPEDVLAAK
-333 HRVRPATMAAETPL
+333 HRIRPATMAAETPL

-374 QMAHAMQAVEMKE
+374 QMAHAMEANDTSKTGV
-387 EGKASTDA
+387 TDS
-395 ETTNRAD
+395 NK
-402 ETSPA
+402 
-407 HTNERVLRFL
+407 RVLRFL
-417 AKYTINPAIAH
+417 AKYTINPAITH
-428 GLAQHVGTL
+428 GLIQHVGTL

-448 RPKFFGVKP
+448 RPRSFGIKP

-467 WGALGDGNATLE
+467 WGALGDGNATVE
-479 GAEPQVYGPL
+479 GAEPRVYGPL
-489 FGGRGLSAAA
+489 FGGRGRSAAA

-506 QASLDAGLEKRLRGR
+506 QASLDAGLQKRLNGY
-521 RQLQPVKQTRKVGK
+521 RQLQAVQNTRTISK
-535 KDMLFNNTMPPVRV
+535 KNMLFNDATPPVRV
-549 HPTTYGVTINGEKI
+549 HPVTHEVTINGEKI
-563 GIEPLSSVP
+563 GIEPLNSVP
-572 LSRLYFVS
+572 LSRLYIVS

>member
-1 MPFEMSREEY
+1 MSRDDY
-11 HARYGLTEGDRLRL
+11 HARYGLTAGDTLRL
-25 GDTNLYIRIERDYTS
+25 GDTNLYIRIDHDYTS
-40 YGDEVLVG
+40 YGDEVLAG

-96 IVGIGRAGNPDICD
+96 IVGIGRAGNPDISE

-125 DGMIATPGGV
+125 DGLIATPGGI

-147 ATALSSGIT
+147 DTALSSGIT
-156 TFVAMDAGPMWNV
+156 TFVAMEAGPMWNV

-183 FENIPINVCF
+183 FEDVPINVCF

-236 EQMDVSVAMHT
+236 EQMDVAVAMHT

-253 VELGDTIAA
+253 MELSDTLGA

-297 NPTIPYTAYT
+297 NPTIPYTVNTA
-307 TAEHFE
+307 AEHLD
-313 MIMNVHG
+313 MIMAVHG
-320 LNPAFPEDVLAVR
+320 LNPAFPEDVLAAR
-333 HRVRPATMAAETPL
+333 HRIRSTTMAAETPL

-374 QMAHAMQAVEMKE
+374 QMAHAMEAH
-387 EGKASTDA
+387 
-395 ETTNRAD
+395 ETPKTGATHSN
-402 ETSPA
+402 S
-407 HTNERVLRFL
+407 RVLRFL
-417 AKYTINPAIAH
+417 AKYTINPAITH
-428 GLAQHVGTL
+428 GLIKHVGTL
-437 EPGKL
+437 ELGKL

-448 RPKFFGVKP
+448 RPRSFGIKP
-457 NMVIKGGMPA
+457 NLVIKGGMPA
-467 WGALGDGNATLE
+467 WGALGDGNATIE
-479 GAEPQVYGPL
+479 GAEPRVYGPQ
-489 FGGRGLSAAA
+489 FGGRGHSAGA

-506 QASLDAGLEKRLRGR
+506 QASLDAGLRKRLGGY
-521 RQLQPVKQTRKVGK
+521 RQLQPVRNTRTIGK
-535 KDMLFNNTMPPVRV
+535 KNMLFNDATPRV
-549 HPTTYGVTINGEKI
+549 HVHPVTHEVTINGEKI

-572 LSRLYFVS
+572 LNRLYIVS